1 MLIIDPRK
9 RISAEECLK
18 HPYLESLHEEAD
30 EPIYTGKIDFSFEND
45 AKLSLDEIRGYI
57 IEEVNH

>member
-18 HPYLESLHEEAD
+18 HPYLESLHEEED
-30 EPIYTGKIDFSFEND
+30 EPVFEGKIDFTFEND
-45 AKLSLDEIRGYI
+45 TKLTLDEIRGYI
-57 IEEVNH
+57 LEEVNY